1 MVGFHVLGPNAGEIT
16 QGFAAAMKCGLT
28 KQLLDD
34 TIGIHPTCGEV
45 RPPGLRG
52 RGRACCLQLRAP
64 RGAVS
69 AALGTRPPEAG
80 VCTAAC
86 ESLSFLPWTGVHH
99 LGDHQGIGTGHHTEG
114 LLRLGPAAPSCPAPR
129 Q

>member
-45 RPPGLRG
+45 RPR
-52 RGRACCLQLRAP
+52 
-64 RGAVS
+64 
-69 AALGTRPPEAG
+69 ALGPG
-80 VCTAAC
+80 
-86 ESLSFLPWTGVHH
+86 
-99 LGDHQGIGTGHHTEG
+99 EG
-114 LLRLGPAAPSCPAPR
+114 LLSATARSQERRQRRAQDASSRSWRLHSCL
-129 Q
+129 